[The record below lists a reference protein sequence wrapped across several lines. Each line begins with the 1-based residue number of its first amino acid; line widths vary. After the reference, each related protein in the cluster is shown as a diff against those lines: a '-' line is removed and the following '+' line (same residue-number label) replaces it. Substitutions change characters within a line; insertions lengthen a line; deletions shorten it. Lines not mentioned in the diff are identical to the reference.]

1 MNWHYLTLKSQS
13 ISLPSP
19 PIPLTHKGS
28 YGRENYLKLKK
39 NSALS
44 KSRRGELHLL
54 FFPLLKVI
62 VTTGPRVSFLSFF
75 VRSKQR
81 IGDSVV

>member
-44 KSRRGELHLL
+44 KSRRGELFAGKLASTVWGEAGVDPTL
-54 FFPLLKVI
+54 
-62 VTTGPRVSFLSFF
+62 
-75 VRSKQR
+75 
-81 IGDSVV
+81 